1 MSSTEK
7 VRQLLEKDLGQR
19 TNHGVAQALSM
30 SSSTLKRRLAEEGTT
45 YSKVRQS
52 LLYEHAMLRLLD
64 RSVSV
69 SEIATELGYSDLANF
84 SHAFKRWTGR
94 SPKDFRNPP
103 LSDDADST

>member
-1 MSSTEK
+1 
-7 VRQLLEKDLGQR
+7 
-19 TNHGVAQALSM
+19 
-30 SSSTLKRRLAEEGTT
+30 
-45 YSKVRQS
+45 
-52 LLYEHAMLRLLD
+52 LLD